1 MRVVACVQCRHE
13 MPVGVRMC
21 PRCHALQPSTTAVT
35 AGTTIDRPN
44 GKLVVE
50 TRLGAGGMGVVY
62 RAWFFHAPDG
72 PRGKDPPIP
81 VALKVLRAQPG
92 LADEALA
99 FFRREAE
106 ALRRLSHPNVTRLFD
121 VFDQSGA
128 AMMVIELVDGE
139 TLEDVIARHVAR
151 ARLAGPGALP
161 GLPLGRAW
169 YYFEQLL
176 GALAAVHAIG
186 VVHRDVKP
194 ANVLVRR
201 DGIVKLTD
209 FGIAKVPAAPAP
221 DVSRIDP
228 GAVPGTGAYMSPE
241 QVLARTLDGRSDL
254 YSATIVLYEMLCG
267 RPPFTVD
274 DKSEF
279 IIRQEQVS
287 APPPPPRTFVPQAPP
302 ALDALMARALAK
314 DPAARFPNAIALGDA
329 FRRELGLPESPGW
342 AALVALA
349 SEAPATEREPEV
361 AEKRMGTL
369 RDAVIARYRTAPL
382 PARR

>member
-1 MRVVACVQCRHE
+1 
-13 MPVGVRMC
+13 MC
-21 PRCHALQPSTTAVT
+21 PHCRALQPVGTGVA
-35 AGTTIDRPN
+35 AGTTIDRPT

-62 RAWFFHAPDG
+62 RAWFFHAPAG
-72 PRGKDPPIP
+72 PRAKDPPIP

-92 LADEALA
+92 LADDALA

-106 ALRRLSHPNVTRLFD
+106 ALRRLSHPNVTRLFE
-121 VFDQSGA
+121 VFEQNGA

-139 TLEDVIARHVAR
+139 TLEAVIARHVAR
-151 ARLAGPGALP
+151 AKLAGFGALP
-161 GLPLGRAW
+161 GLPLARAW

-176 GALAAVHAIG
+176 GALAAVHALGI
-186 VVHRDVKP
+186 VHRDVKP

-209 FGIAKVPAAPAP
+209 FGIAKVPAAA
-221 DVSRIDP
+221 DATRVDP

-241 QVLARTLDGRSDL
+241 QVLARPLDGRSDL
-254 YSATIVLYEMLCG
+254 YSAAIVLYEMLCG

-274 DKSEF
+274 DKSEYV
-279 IIRQEQVS
+279 IRQEQVS
-287 APPPPPRTFVPQAPP
+287 AIPPPPTRFVPQAPP

-314 DPAARFPNAIALGDA
+314 DPAARFASAIELGES
-329 FRRELGLPESPGW
+329 FRRGLGLPESAGW
-342 AALVALA
+342 SALVALA

-361 AEKRMGTL
+361 AQKRMGTL
-369 RDAVIARYRTAPL
+369 RDAVVARYTVPL
-382 PARR
+382 AARG